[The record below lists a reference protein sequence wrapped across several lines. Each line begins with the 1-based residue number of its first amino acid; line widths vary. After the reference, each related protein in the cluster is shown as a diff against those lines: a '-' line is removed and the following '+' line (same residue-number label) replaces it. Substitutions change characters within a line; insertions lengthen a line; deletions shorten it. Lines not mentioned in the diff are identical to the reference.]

1 MSKFFRKNP
10 DSDSSS
16 SASDSEE
23 IEEDDDYFGQ
33 QDDNLLAR
41 SQELEVATPPVQG
54 PPNAVAVAGPNKD
67 LLLHALLEEKCL
79 NDVRT
84 LLPDASEAVNRR
96 KAQERYRALSAR
108 LGHVGLAAPGLDDD
122 AHMDIRMQYRRGLGL
137 LADNVAV
144 QSMSNGLR
152 PSAQRLLTGND
163 TQYDMQQLQLPQH
176 VPTIPPALG
185 HLVPQR
191 LFFGPS
197 RYREEFEEVG
207 ILGRGGYGIVYQCKH
222 RLDSTMYAVKKVPVR
237 PTISP
242 DAVPNHPKLW
252 PNVSSSIR
260 VSLITQSLC
269 GQRLQ
274 VD

>member
-1 MSKFFRKNP
+1 MSRFFRSGSNS
-10 DSDSSS
+10 DSDSDSPG
-16 SASDSEE
+16 DSEHLSGDE
-23 IEEDDDYFGQ
+23 SNHGSAEDAVDA
-33 QDDNLLAR
+33 LAQIDSVEATVDR
-41 SQELEVATPPVQG
+41 S
-54 PPNAVAVAGPNKD
+54 AVLAISHRTTHSNDRRDV
-67 LLLHALLEEKCL
+67 LLHALLEEKCF
-79 NDVRT
+79 NDVRN
-84 LLPDASEAVNRR
+84 LLPDAAEAVIRR

-197 RYREEFEEVG
+197 RYREE
-207 ILGRGGYGIVYQCKH
+207 L
-222 RLDSTMYAVKKVPVR
+222 
-237 PTISP
+237 
-242 DAVPNHPKLW
+242 
-252 PNVSSSIR
+252 
-260 VSLITQSLC
+260 SLIHI
-269 GQRLQ
+269 
-274 VD
+274 